1 MALKTVH
8 QPCVMNIRLLCL
20 MLVIHQSYK
29 GPGIAR
35 NVGLEVA
42 CGEYIDGDDY
52 LRKDAIRILYK
63 AINCENGF

>member
-1 MALKTVH
+1 
-8 QPCVMNIRLLCL
+8 